1 MKSRPCES
9 LLTTLCLSC
18 SAEQSLRRKAR
29 ERDEA
34 EQRAR
39 EAAEREAQRQAER
52 EEYLRPADRGEL
64 ARQLQQNQATPSGYT
79 HPVREYTDAEIDAMS
94 SDDMRRLGIVACPL
108 RVEERQ
114 GNSGTVLRPERT
126 GERRDRKIKF
136 SQEELAAQ
144 EYRKRVI
151 AQDQSE
157 RRKVKQDLEQA
168 QREKQEKRTGK

>member
-1 MKSRPCES
+1 
-9 LLTTLCLSC
+9 
-18 SAEQSLRRKAR
+18 
-29 ERDEA
+29 
-34 EQRAR
+34 
-39 EAAEREAQRQAER
+39 
-52 EEYLRPADRGEL
+52 
-64 ARQLQQNQATPSGYT
+64 
-79 HPVREYTDAEIDAMS
+79 MS